1 MSVVLVTGAA
11 TGIGNLSAQALARD
25 GHTVYASMRDIKG
38 SRNSTHAQEVRA
50 LAEREGLKLHV
61 VELDVTSQDS
71 ADRAVA
77 TVLEEQGDLD
87 VVVHNAGH
95 LYIGFVEAF
104 TAEDISRLFDVNVF
118 GIQRV
123 NRALLPHM
131 RERRHGTLLY
141 VGSTI
146 VITTPPFLGPYSAS
160 KAAMDQLA
168 LTTAYEVSQLGIETV
183 IVMPGAFTKGTQHFP
198 NASYASDLSV
208 AADYSILE
216 PLVEATEKATE
227 ALFPTEADNDPTV
240 VAEEIVRILGLPYGK
255 RPFRSVVDMTYA
267 GVHEVNEVL
276 DAKRAEFTA
285 RLGFGEFLQLKDY
298 ATRPPLTNQLSEH

>member
-87 VVVHNAGH
+87 VVIHNAGH

-131 RERRHGTLLY
+131 RERRHGTLL
-141 VGSTI
+141 
-146 VITTPPFLGPYSAS
+146 
-160 KAAMDQLA
+160 
-168 LTTAYEVSQLGIETV
+168 
-183 IVMPGAFTKGTQHFP
+183 
-198 NASYASDLSV
+198 
-208 AADYSILE
+208 
-216 PLVEATEKATE
+216 
-227 ALFPTEADNDPTV
+227 
-240 VAEEIVRILGLPYGK
+240 
-255 RPFRSVVDMTYA
+255 
-267 GVHEVNEVL
+267 
-276 DAKRAEFTA
+276 
-285 RLGFGEFLQLKDY
+285 
-298 ATRPPLTNQLSEH
+298 